1 VPTSIHFYSYIYH
14 YIITLL
20 KQYINIHNIE
30 AVKSHQQITTKSV
43 EDELSDLSD
52 DDEYILPPRS
62 AVDKLKHLKQVPVF
76 TTKQSIKEL
85 FSNTEKV
92 M

>member
-1 VPTSIHFYSYIYH
+1 M
-14 YIITLL
+14 
-20 KQYINIHNIE
+20 
-30 AVKSHQQITTKSV
+30 

-52 DDEYILPPRS
+52 DDEYILPPPS
-62 AVDKLKHLKQVPVF
+62 AVDKLKHLEQVPVF
-76 TTKQSIKEL
+76 TTKQRIKEL

>member
-1 VPTSIHFYSYIYH
+1 
-14 YIITLL
+14 
-20 KQYINIHNIE
+20 
-30 AVKSHQQITTKSV
+30 V

-85 FSNTEKV
+85 FSNTGKV
-92 M
+92 MSQLHYKAVQRIQRCSNNNGNIEIIVVFLSYN

>member
-1 VPTSIHFYSYIYH
+1 V
-14 YIITLL
+14 
-20 KQYINIHNIE
+20 
-30 AVKSHQQITTKSV
+30 
-43 EDELSDLSD
+43 DEESSDLSD

-62 AVDKLKHLKQVPVF
+62 AVDKLKHLEQVPVF